1 MEYQQSTAA
10 GAGQNPAAKKNLWV
24 NGLWQVGQATAKSFA
39 WLRDCF
45 RQAVDRADSAIG
57 FFVGIVR
64 QWYGAME
71 KAFFPGR
78 GKAVAGALGCGVCFL
93 FIGGTLL
100 AEPSL
105 QTQVTPA
112 VLPQQ
117 PEEAAGPPFDLEVLL
132 AEHQLRA
139 EEEAKAAPV
148 TVSVAPERQ
157 RPLTLDS
164 LKNYELAAAPA
175 GWWVD
180 LSQLEGSGRER
191 AAYLHD
197 YVNSDTI
204 GWLQIP
210 GTNIDYPVMQGA
222 TLTTY
227 MSLNVNRG
235 YDYNGSL
242 WVDTDVTD
250 YSTNTVIFG
259 HNWTNVSGNPSV
271 GRGGDVMFAQLPAY
285 AHLWFAQ
292 RVPYFYYSTTSQD
305 MVWQVFAAFYTTDLD
320 FYLYTNRTGSA
331 LQSIIDKGRSL
342 SLHNF
347 GVSVSSSDRI
357 ITLSTCTRALG
368 SFEDQR
374 FVVMAKLVG
383 SGDANVQVS

>member
-93 FIGGTLL
+93 FIGGALL

-191 AAYLHD
+191 AAYQ
-197 YVNSDTI
+197 I
-204 GWLQIP
+204 GR
-210 GTNIDYPVMQGA
+210 A
-222 TLTTY
+222 
-227 MSLNVNRG
+227 SCRE
-235 YDYNGSL
+235 
-242 WVDTDVTD
+242 
-250 YSTNTVIFG
+250 
-259 HNWTNVSGNPSV
+259 
-271 GRGGDVMFAQLPAY
+271 
-285 AHLWFAQ
+285 
-292 RVPYFYYSTTSQD
+292 RV
-305 MVWQVFAAFYTTDLD
+305 
-320 FYLYTNRTGSA
+320 
-331 LQSIIDKGRSL
+331 
-342 SLHNF
+342 
-347 GVSVSSSDRI
+347 
-357 ITLSTCTRALG
+357 
-368 SFEDQR
+368 
-374 FVVMAKLVG
+374 
-383 SGDANVQVS
+383 